1 VQLVLL
7 QCGLA
12 ESSWFS
18 GNVSNSFYVCCVL
31 KQVGEEL
38 LVCVFVWV
46 GVLALLR
53 QLTIML
59 CISVCI

>member
-31 KQVGEEL
+31 KQVGAEL
-38 LVCVFVWV
+38 LVCVIVWV
-46 GVLALLR
+46 GVLAL
-53 QLTIML
+53 
-59 CISVCI
+59 